1 MRKTLALFMAG
12 FVFAADGLP
21 AQSLADAARKEAERR
36 KALEKQGIP
45 SKTII
50 QKGLPQLSTA
60 AEKPTGPRAPAT
72 GGKRLSATHYRTALE
87 RLQNDIARTRERL
100 DAARKRFEA
109 ERSMPFRLGRNGSQT
124 GSSLN
129 QQKIQVQL
137 QELESRLSRLQE
149 ERRKTYD
156 EGRKA
161 GYLPGEL
168 DGKGIT
174 P

>member
-1 MRKTLALFMAG
+1 MRKQLTLFMAG
-12 FVFAADGLP
+12 LVFAADDLP

-36 KALEKQGIP
+36 KALEEQGIP
-45 SKTII
+45 SRTII
-50 QKGLPQLSTA
+50 QEGSPQPSTA
-60 AEKPTGPRAPAT
+60 ARIPPKASTTGE
-72 GGKRLSATHYRTALE
+72 KRLPATHYRTALE
-87 RLQNDIARTRERL
+87 KLQRDISQTRERL
-100 DAARKRFEA
+100 DAARKRLEV
-109 ERSMPFRLGRNGSQT
+109 EKSLPFRLGRNSNRT
-124 GSSLN
+124 GASLN
-129 QQKIQVQL
+129 QQKLQVQL